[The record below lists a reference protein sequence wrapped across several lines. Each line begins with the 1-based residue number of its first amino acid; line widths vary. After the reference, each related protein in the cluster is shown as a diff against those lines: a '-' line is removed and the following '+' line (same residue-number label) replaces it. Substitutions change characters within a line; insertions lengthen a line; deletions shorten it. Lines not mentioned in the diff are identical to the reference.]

1 MVATNRFPAGALAPS
16 SSCSRCKN
24 PPPYPLTPPTLRW
37 KNKHTSRAPNR
48 LRSPRATTNQH
59 PQCSPSRLY
68 NIASL
73 LCLRPR
79 SPLPKPPGGDVSDV
93 MQRDTRRPSS
103 SFAPRP
109 KLKFCCAA
117 TLVDF
122 FYAKPLII
130 VNYLLFDLTELA
142 KAGDFVFA
150 YLSVACCCAD
160 KAIHNWVCS
169 PVKYQA

>member
-1 MVATNRFPAGALAPS
+1 MATNRFPAGALAPS

-24 PPPYPLTPPTLRW
+24 PPPYPQPSPLPHCGGKTNT
-37 KNKHTSRAPNR
+37 HQDAPNR

-68 NIASL
+68 YIASL

-93 MQRDTRRPSS
+93 MQRDTRQPSS
-103 SFAPRP
+103 FFAPRP
-109 KLKFCCAA
+109 KLTFCCAA
-117 TLVDF
+117 TIVVF
-122 FYAKPLII
+122 FYTNLLII
-130 VNYLLFDLTELA
+130 VHYLLFDLTELA
-142 KAGDFVFA
+142 KSGDFVFA

-160 KAIHNWVCS
+160 KAIHV
-169 PVKYQA
+169 